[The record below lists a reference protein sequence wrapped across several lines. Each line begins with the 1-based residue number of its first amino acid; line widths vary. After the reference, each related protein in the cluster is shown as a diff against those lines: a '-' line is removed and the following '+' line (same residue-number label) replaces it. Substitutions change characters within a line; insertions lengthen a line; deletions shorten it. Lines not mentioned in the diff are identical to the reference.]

1 MRLSK
6 SFFTTLREIPTE
18 AEVIS
23 HQLLVRGGFIR
34 RVATGTYS
42 YLPLG
47 WRVMVK
53 IMDIVKEEMTK
64 SDAEEVMLPI
74 IQPAELWQ
82 ESGRW
87 TVYGK
92 ELMRMKDRFERDYC
106 LAPTAEEVIT
116 DLIRREVN
124 SYKQLPIN
132 LYQIQNKYRD
142 ERRPR
147 FGLMRSREFLM
158 KDGYSFD
165 CDEAGLEVTY
175 QKMYQAYCNIFSR
188 CGVNYRPVE
197 ADNGAIGGSNS
208 HEFMA
213 LAASGEAEVVYCQN
227 CDYAANVEQAISMK
241 AENKSFTDLL
251 AMEMID
257 TENNKTIEEVAN
269 YLNVQPSMLIK
280 TLIYKTDT
288 GEFVAV
294 LLRGDRA
301 LNEVKLINQIG
312 CIEVSLAEEE
322 DIKKIIGTDRGF
334 IGPVGMKNIKIY
346 CDYEIVTLKNAVTG
360 ANEFQKHLVNVNY
373 ERDFSADYICD
384 LRLVG
389 EGDLCPNCE
398 KTLTTARGI
407 EVGQVFKLGS
417 KYSDS
422 LNANYLDEKGL
433 SHPMLM
439 GCYGIGIGR
448 TMAAII
454 EQNFD
459 EKGIIWPIAIA
470 PYQVII
476 VPVNI
481 KDTAVMNH
489 AENIYIELKKAGIEA
504 VLDDRDERAGVK
516 FADADL
522 IGYPLRLTVGKKT
535 LTNATVDLKIRKTGV
550 ENVLP
555 LDDVLS
561 TINKTIA
568 DLLRGS
574 DSLE

>member
-6 SFFTTLREIPTE
+6 SFFTTLRETPTD
-18 AEVIS
+18 AEVVS

-47 WRVMVK
+47 WRVMTK
-53 IMDIVKEEMTK
+53 IMQIVKDEMAK
-64 SDAEEVMLPI
+64 SDAEELMLPI
-74 IQPAELWQ
+74 LHPAELWQ

-87 TVYGK
+87 NVYGK
-92 ELMRMKDRFERDYC
+92 ELMRMKDRFDREYC

-116 DLIRREVN
+116 DLVRKEVN
-124 SYKQLPIN
+124 SYKQLPLN

-188 CGVNYRPVE
+188 CGMNYRPVE
-197 ADNGAIGGSNS
+197 ADNGAIGGSKS

-213 LAASGEAEVVYCQN
+213 LATSGEAEVVYCQK
-227 CDYAANVEQAISMK
+227 CDYAANVEQAISMRT
-241 AENKSFTDLL
+241 ENESSDTWL
-251 AMEMID
+251 ALKKVN
-257 TENNKTIEEVAN
+257 TENNKTIDEVARF
-269 YLNVQPSMLIK
+269 LQIKPSKLIK
-280 TLIYKTDT
+280 SLIYKTNTD
-288 GEFVAV
+288 EFIAV
-294 LLRGDRA
+294 LLRGDREV
-301 LNEVKLINQIG
+301 NEVKLINIIG
-312 CIEVSLAEEE
+312 CLEVSLAEEQ
-322 DIKKIIGTDRGF
+322 DIVKLIGTNIGF
-334 IGPVGMKNIKIY
+334 IGPLGMKNIKVY
-346 CDYEIVTLKNAVTG
+346 CDFEIVEMKNAVAG
-360 ANEFQKHLVNVNY
+360 ANEFQTHLINVNY
-373 ERDFSADYICD
+373 GRDFSADYICD

-389 EGDLCPNCE
+389 EGDSCPNCGE
-398 KTLTTARGI
+398 PLTIARGI
-407 EVGQVFKLGS
+407 EVGQVFKLGT
-417 KYSDS
+417 KYSES
-422 LNANYLDEKGL
+422 LNANYLDDKGV

-448 TMAAII
+448 TMAATI
-454 EQNFD
+454 EQNSD
-459 EKGIIWPIAIA
+459 EKGIIWPITIA
-470 PYQVII
+470 PYQIII

-481 KDTAVMNH
+481 KDTEIMNH
-489 AENIYIELKKAGIEA
+489 AENIYSKLNIAGVEA

-535 LTNATVDLKIRKTGV
+535 LTDGTVDLKIRNTG
-550 ENVLP
+550 EEIVLA
-555 LDDVLS
+555 LDDIVS
-561 TINKTIA
+561 IIDKKIA
-568 DLLRGS
+568 ELLRGS
-574 DSLE
+574 DCLE

>member
-53 IMDIVKEEMTK
+53 IMDIVKEEMAK
-64 SDAEEVMLPI
+64 SDAEELMLPI

-294 LLRGDRA
+294 LLR
-301 LNEVKLINQIG
+301 
-312 CIEVSLAEEE
+312 
-322 DIKKIIGTDRGF
+322 
-334 IGPVGMKNIKIY
+334 
-346 CDYEIVTLKNAVTG
+346 
-360 ANEFQKHLVNVNY
+360 
-373 ERDFSADYICD
+373 
-384 LRLVG
+384 
-389 EGDLCPNCE
+389 
-398 KTLTTARGI
+398 
-407 EVGQVFKLGS
+407 
-417 KYSDS
+417 
-422 LNANYLDEKGL
+422 
-433 SHPMLM
+433 
-439 GCYGIGIGR
+439 
-448 TMAAII
+448 
-454 EQNFD
+454 
-459 EKGIIWPIAIA
+459 
-470 PYQVII
+470 
-476 VPVNI
+476 
-481 KDTAVMNH
+481 
-489 AENIYIELKKAGIEA
+489 
-504 VLDDRDERAGVK
+504 
-516 FADADL
+516 
-522 IGYPLRLTVGKKT
+522 
-535 LTNATVDLKIRKTGV
+535 
-550 ENVLP
+550 
-555 LDDVLS
+555 
-561 TINKTIA
+561 
-568 DLLRGS
+568 
-574 DSLE
+574 